1 MLVARPLSRRRA
13 SGFTLIEAMVVI
25 SIVAILTGL
34 AAANFSSIINSSR
47 IRAAALDFTTD
58 IAMARSEAI
67 KRNTDVTL
75 AFGGSEWAGGWAI
88 TASGVA
94 APIHVRQALAT
105 GISST
110 STAGS
115 FVFNGS
121 GRPAT
126 AGTVTFCPPTNVN
139 TNGRRISINTIGLP
153 RSETLTCP

>member
-1 MLVARPLSRRRA
+1 MLVIMPTRRGRTL
-13 SGFTLIEAMVVI
+13 GFTLIEAMVAI
-25 SIVAILTGL
+25 SILAILAGL

-58 IAMARSEAI
+58 LAMARSEAI
-67 KRNTDVTL
+67 KRNTEVTL
-75 AFGGSEWAGGWAI
+75 AYGGSEWAGGWSL

-94 APIHVRQALAT
+94 TPIQRRHALAT
-105 GISST
+105 GISSS
-110 STAGS
+110 STAAN

-126 AGTVTFCPPTNVN
+126 TGTVTFCPPANVS
-139 TNGRRISINTIGLP
+139 TSGRRISIDTIGLP